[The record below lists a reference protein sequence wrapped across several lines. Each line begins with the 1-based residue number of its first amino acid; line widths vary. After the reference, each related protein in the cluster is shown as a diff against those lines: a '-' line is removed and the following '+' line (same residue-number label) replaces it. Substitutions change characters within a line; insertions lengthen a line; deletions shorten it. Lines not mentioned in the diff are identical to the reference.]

1 MSFIDPSYFQGEL
14 IVPNKND
21 TVLGVYSNLSY
32 FIGKY
37 ESIYLK
43 KLLGTTLYNNLI
55 AGLAATTPVQQW
67 IDLKNQIVDSTNK
80 VSGIANFVWIKYTEN
95 QVGEFAGTGHQLS
108 ISENSQ
114 PLSIIDKRVRAWN
127 EMVYYNR
134 AVYDFIS
141 NQTDQ
146 SLYGVLPYS
155 LPIYAYT
162 TSYNYYDWLGYYWGS
177 NTDCIPDIQL
187 KINSLGL

>member
-14 IVPNKND
+14 IVPNKAD
-21 TVLGVYSNLSY
+21 TVTGIAGNLSY

-43 KLLGTTLYNNLI
+43 KLLGTTLYTNLI
-55 AGLAATTPVQQW
+55 AGLGATTPDQKWV
-67 IDLKNQIVDSTNK
+67 DLKNQIVDSTNK
-80 VSGIANFVWIKYTEN
+80 VSGIANFIWIKYTEN
-95 QVGEFAGTGHQLS
+95 QVGMFTGSGHQLG
-108 ISENSQ
+108 IAENSQ

-127 EMVYYNR
+127 EMVVYNR
-134 AVYDFIS
+134 TIYDFIT

-146 SLYGVLPYS
+146 TLYGTLLYS
-155 LPIYAYT
+155 LPVYTYT
-162 TSYNYYDWLGYYWGS
+162 TQYNLYDWIGYYWGFD
-177 NTDCIPDIQL
+177 TDCIPDVQL